1 MEKKNPEV
9 KQIILKRKNE
19 INNRLRNINVVID
32 KSTAVKL
39 LNKEKIVSCNGSKP
53 IKLYAKIDWC
63 QSPEIEIN
71 FKKEELI
78 KTLIISSQISNT
90 YIIIISI
97 SLISGLILTF
107 IWHSWYYL
115 IPFFLF
121 YLRPLY
127 YITFGR
133 KKYLKVDVVSSE

>member
-19 INNRLRNINVVID
+19 INNGLRNINVVID

-39 LNKEKIVSCNGSKP
+39 LNKEKIVSCIGSKP

-71 FKKEELI
+71 FKKEELK
-78 KTLIISSQISNT
+78 KTIIISSQISNT

-97 SLISGLILTF
+97 SLIFGLILTF
-107 IWHSWYYL
+107 IWRSWYYL
-115 IPFFLF
+115 IPFFLL

-133 KKYLKVDVVSSE
+133 KKYLKVDEVSS